1 MQGGADRAA
10 RRGEE
15 LPSGQRLFSRAT
27 VVGHLTD
34 GPDRGER
41 SFRYYRDAD
50 GPETEGAPHL
60 AGLCTGLDRIRRD
73 EGRHVGFVMAKL
85 KALVRDGEVSAASL
99 HETVGDLVP
108 LVTGTTTDRFDDV
121 DADDAVGPG
130 PADLVEYA
138 TGKHTQRTR
147 QITSASADIPDVETL
162 TNLEGD

>member
-1 MQGGADRAA
+1 
-10 RRGEE
+10 
-15 LPSGQRLFSRAT
+15 